1 MRQDSHRKQ
10 TLYRKSEPP
19 VIDFQTRIDPSIFQ
33 TENKTFQ
40 IMILRALF
48 NSILKIRI

>member
-1 MRQDSHRKQ
+1 MKQDLHHKQ
-10 TLYRKSEPP
+10 TLYRKSEPHI
-19 VIDFQTRIDPSIFQ
+19 IDFETRIDSFIFQ